1 MNAFRKYALIGVVTA
16 GIAVTSLAVFARP
29 EKCDAR
35 HRDPA
40 QAAAWIQRRQA
51 ELHDK
56 LKLDAAQ
63 EVAWRDFSKQMQPS
77 MGGGMQDPAQWSSLH
92 APERMERTLATMKA
106 REEKMADRIAA
117 VKTFYTVLSPEQQ
130 SIFDAQFAEHK
141 RHLSAGT

>member
-1 MNAFRKYALIGVVTA
+1 MNPLRKYALIGVVTA

-63 EVAWRDFSKQMQPS
+63 EVAWQDFNKQMQPS
-77 MGGGMQDPAQWSSLH
+77 MSRGMQDSAQWPSLH
-92 APERMERTLATMKA
+92 APERMEQMLAAMKM
-106 REEKMADRIAA
+106 REGKMADRIAA
-117 VKTFYTVLSPEQQ
+117 VKTFYAVLSPEQQ
-130 SIFDAQFAEHK
+130 SVFDAQFAAHK
-141 RHLSAGT
+141 KHLPAGT